1 MKKII
6 FNLFLFLIFLLILLI
21 VTLST
26 TGIETNKFNKFISG
40 KASLSNDIKLELKT
54 VKFKLDLKKI
64 SLFVETKRPK
74 LTYREVYVPIQS
86 VKLYIDFLSLIE
98 SELKIKKTNIT
109 LDELDI
115 KKLNELSKFIK
126 PSNLKSIINNK
137 VKKGKLISEIDVFF
151 DNQGVIKEF
160 IAKGTVKNFEAELL
174 SGLNLQKTNFSFFA
188 DKKDILLK
196 NIYGKLQDI
205 HISDGDIKLD
215 LENGIKLNTN
225 FNSKIDL
232 NRNHFQKYTKLFKN
246 IRLLTKLK
254 V

>member
-26 TGIETNKFNKFISG
+26 IGIETNKFNKFISG

-126 PSNLKSIINNK
+126 PSNLKK
-137 VKKGKLISEIDVFF
+137 
-151 DNQGVIKEF
+151 
-160 IAKGTVKNFEAELL
+160 A
-174 SGLNLQKTNFSFFA
+174 
-188 DKKDILLK
+188 
-196 NIYGKLQDI
+196 
-205 HISDGDIKLD
+205 
-215 LENGIKLNTN
+215 
-225 FNSKIDL
+225 
-232 NRNHFQKYTKLFKN
+232 
-246 IRLLTKLK
+246 
-254 V
+254 